1 MNKQEQDYLN
11 TFTQLLLENDTRYAA
26 SFPLWN
32 IMEFGHWV
40 AGAMISERET
50 KAFTIAVEEMI
61 EKHYNKQKENVN
73 DDHKELKS
81 TLMKLRDDK

>member
-32 IMEFGHWV
+32 IMEFSLGV
-40 AGAMISERET
+40 AGAMISERES

-61 EKHYNKQKENVN
+61 EKHYNKQEENVN
-73 DDHKELKS
+73 DDH
-81 TLMKLRDDK
+81 